1 MIGDCLEQVRKQRPL
16 IHCLTN
22 YVTINDVANILLAS
36 GASPIMADD
45 PLEVEEIT
53 AISQG
58 LTLNLGTLHQEM
70 MKSMRLAAKKA
81 QQLQH
86 VMVLDPVGIG
96 VSTMRR
102 QFACELLE
110 TFHFTAVRG
119 NMSEIKALA
128 NVHSQAHGVDVSVT
142 DQVTASH
149 LDEAI
154 ALVKS
159 LAKQIR
165 SIVIASGA
173 LDLVSDGQTCYIVTN
188 GRPEMAQISG
198 SGCQLSA
205 LLCGFLAA
213 NPHTP
218 LEAALAAV
226 TCMGVAGEKAYRP
239 ETGNSSYRHHLIDAI
254 SLMKSETLNEE
265 ARYEVR

>member
-1 MIGDCLEQVRKQRPL
+1 
-16 IHCLTN
+16 
-22 YVTINDVANILLAS
+22 
-36 GASPIMADD
+36 
-45 PLEVEEIT
+45 
-53 AISQG
+53 
-58 LTLNLGTLHQEM
+58 
-70 MKSMRLAAKKA
+70 
-81 QQLQH
+81 
-86 VMVLDPVGIG
+86 
-96 VSTMRR
+96 MRR

-165 SIVIASGA
+165 SIVIATGA

-218 LEAALAAV
+218 
-226 TCMGVAGEKAYRP
+226 AGGSFGGRDMYGCRRGEGLSA
-239 ETGNSSYRHHLIDAI
+239 
-254 SLMKSETLNEE
+254 
-265 ARYEVR
+265 